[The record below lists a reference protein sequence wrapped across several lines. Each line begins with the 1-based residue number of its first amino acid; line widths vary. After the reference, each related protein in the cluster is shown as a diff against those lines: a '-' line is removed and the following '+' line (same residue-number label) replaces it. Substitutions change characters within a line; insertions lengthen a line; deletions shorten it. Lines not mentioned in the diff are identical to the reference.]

1 MSKLS
6 RRDFLKL
13 TAISSGAV
21 AFSTLAPQHSFV
33 NQGQKGIIIFVFDAM
48 CAQNLSIHGY
58 PRNTAP
64 NLERFA
70 ARSTVYHAHNS
81 AGNYTTPGTASL
93 LTGTY
98 PWTHRAINISG
109 LIARNLA
116 KKNLFSVFGDSF
128 HRVAYSQNIGAARL
142 LDQFDKAI
150 DEWIDPEAFS
160 IINQVIGSKLPQDR
174 ETAYRAFDDF
184 LTLSDNE
191 TSASLILGTI
201 LNLLTR
207 RKLAQYNSTD
217 YPSGLP
223 NANYPLYFQ
232 LKDIFD
238 GIITQLKTPA
248 PKPWLAYYHFWA
260 PHSPYRPTA
269 KFTNSFLDNWK
280 PEPKPQ
286 HRFGLQV
293 PNSRLN
299 TRRQH
304 YDEYIANV
312 DDEFGRLLG
321 AMEVEGILE
330 DNYVVVTSDHGE
342 MFERGTDGHITP
354 LLYDPVVHSP
364 LIISSPGQTSQV
376 DITTPTNSV
385 DILPTLLSLTGQK
398 VPDWCEGKQ
407 LPGLGGRDD
416 PQRATFVV
424 EAKQNPAF
432 APIRKATIAM
442 RKGQYKLIYYTGYE
456 SDDSFELYD
465 HGDDVEEMNDLYP
478 QQPTIA
484 RTMREELLDHLSTA
498 NHNFSR

>member
-1 MSKLS
+1 MSTLT

-13 TAISSGAV
+13 TALSSGAV
-21 AFSTLAPQHSFV
+21 AFSTLTSRHSFV
-33 NQGQKGIIIFVFDAM
+33 NPNQKGVIIFVFDAM
-48 CAQNLSIHGY
+48 CAQNLSVHGY

-81 AGNYTTPGTASL
+81 AGNYTTPGTSSL

-116 KKNLFSVFGDSF
+116 EKNIFNTFGDSF
-128 HRVAYSQNIGAARL
+128 HRIAYSQNIGAARL
-142 LDQFDKAI
+142 LVQFNKAI
-150 DEWIDPEAFS
+150 DEWINPEAFS
-160 IINQVIGSKLPQDR
+160 IINQIMGSKFPQDR
-174 ETAYRAFDDF
+174 EAAYRAFDDF

-191 TSASLILGTI
+191 TSASLIFGTI
-201 LNLLTR
+201 SNLLTR
-207 RKLAQYNSTD
+207 RKLAQNNNTD

-238 GIITQLKTPA
+238 GIIAQLKIPA
-248 PKPWLAYYHFWA
+248 SKPRLAYIHFWA
-260 PHSPYRPTA
+260 PHSPYRPTS
-269 KFTNSFLDNWK
+269 KFANGFLDNWK
-280 PEPKPQ
+280 PVPKPQ

-304 YDEYIANV
+304 YDEYIANI
-312 DDEFGRLLG
+312 DDEFGRLFD

-330 DNYVVVTSDHGE
+330 ENYVVVTSDHGE

-354 LLYDPVVHSP
+354 LLYHPVIHSP
-364 LIISSPGQTSQV
+364 LIISSPGQTSRV

-385 DILPTLLSLTGQK
+385 DVFPTLLHLTGQEI
-398 VPDWCEGKQ
+398 PDWCEGKP
-407 LPGLGGRDD
+407 LPGLGGSDN
-416 PQRATFVV
+416 PQRASFVI
-424 EAKQNPAF
+424 EAKQNLAF
-432 APIRKATIAM
+432 VPIKIATIAM
-442 RKGQYKLIYYTGYE
+442 CKGQYKLIYYTGYE
-456 SDDSFELYD
+456 AEDSFELYN
-465 HGDDVEEMNDLYP
+465 HGDDIEELNDLYP
-478 QQPTIA
+478 QQPA
-484 RTMREELLDHLSTA
+484 VAKTMREELLDHLSTTNA
-498 NHNFSR
+498 NFNR